1 MGREENQRRYLIGT
15 MKTITGLVLFFL
27 ATSATW
33 RQTDGFINSTPHEAI
48 QSLTMK
54 TDKMRD
60 GIAHELFEELDLDIK
75 THLEKERKKMNN
87 DRESKGFGEHVESLN
102 HKLSKLRKELKE
114 RDLKYQQQISE
125 LREEI
130 KAYKVAYQ
138 MEQTIAN
145 EDEVI
150 IEEYKEENDSI
161 RRLLWQ
167 CVKLVGKRIHKFY
180 KKFERNV
187 KETDQEILSHYY

>member
-1 MGREENQRRYLIGT
+1 
-15 MKTITGLVLFFL
+15 
-27 ATSATW
+27 
-33 RQTDGFINSTPHEAI
+33 
-48 QSLTMK
+48 MK

-60 GIAHELFEELDLDIK
+60 EIAHELFEELDLDIK
-75 THLEKERKKMNN
+75 THLEKEKKKTNN
-87 DRESKGFGEHVESLN
+87 HEKGFGEHVESLN
-102 HKLSKLRKELKE
+102 HKLSKLRTELKE
-114 RDLKYQQQISE
+114 RDLKYQQQITE

-145 EDEVI
+145 EDEVL

-167 CVKLVGKRIHKFY
+167 CVKLIGKRVHKFY
-180 KKFERNV
+180 KKFERTV

>member
-1 MGREENQRRYLIGT
+1 MYRT
-15 MKTITGLVLFFL
+15 MKTIAGLVLLL
-27 ATSATW
+27 APQWWQA
-33 RQTDGFINSTPHEAI
+33 DGFINNNTPQGVVVATTMPKA
-48 QSLTMK
+48 LTMK

-60 GIAHELFEELDLDIK
+60 EIAHELFEELDLDIK
-75 THLEKERKKMNN
+75 THLEQEKKTKNGH
-87 DRESKGFGEHVESLN
+87 EKGFGEHVESLN

-114 RDLKYQQQISE
+114 RDLNYQHQITE

-145 EDEVI
+145 EDEML
-150 IEEYKEENDSI
+150 IEDYQEENDSL

-167 CVKLVGKRIHKFY
+167 CVKLIGKRIHNLY